1 MVHITC
7 CFQCPSAVVEN
18 GKSHLCC
25 HRMWIFFLNLQ
36 GEILHKYIILYS
48 CCQWKQKI
56 LIKVSVWM
64 VSVEIAVPKTF
75 HDWKK
80 KQTPSSVEWF

>member
-1 MVHITC
+1 MS
-7 CFQCPSAVVEN
+7 FRSGRKWQ
-18 GKSHLCC
+18 KSPVLSSHVD
-25 HRMWIFFLNLQ
+25 FFLNLQ